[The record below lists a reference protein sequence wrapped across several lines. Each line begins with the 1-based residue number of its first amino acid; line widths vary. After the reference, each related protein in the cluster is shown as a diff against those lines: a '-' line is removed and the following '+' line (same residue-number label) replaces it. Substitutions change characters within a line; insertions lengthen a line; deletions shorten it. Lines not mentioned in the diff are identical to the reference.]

1 MADRSRSLLK
11 DIDKAYKKKDF
22 KTFKSIKI
30 KMLNTLKQQISDTL
44 QPYSWL
50 SLSSVE
56 KWKMSMDFKSRLRL
70 NNILSLAVL

>member
-1 MADRSRSLLK
+1 
-11 DIDKAYKKKDF
+11 
-22 KTFKSIKI
+22 
-30 KMLNTLKQQISDTL
+30 MLNILKQQISATL
-44 QPYSWL
+44 QSYSWL